1 MNHEFIHFRQ
11 QIELL
16 IIPFYILYL
25 LNYLI
30 NLIRYHKHTEAYR
43 NILFEREAYENDSNL
58 SYLSELSG
66 LFIRTKLIT
75 YIFALKIRLDVSF
88 KPLYYLIF
96 RRIEY
101 SENQKTYQKE
111 GIFVFIC

>member
-30 NLIRYHKHTEAYR
+30 NLTRYHNHIEAYR
-43 NILFEREAYENDSNL
+43 NILFEREAYENDINL
-58 SYLSELSG
+58 SYLSE
-66 LFIRTKLIT
+66 RR
-75 YIFALKIRLDVSF
+75 FAAWTSYLK
-88 KPLYYLIF
+88 
-96 RRIEY
+96 RI
-101 SENQKTYQKE
+101 
-111 GIFVFIC
+111 

>member
-16 IIPFYILYL
+16 ILPFYIYYL

-30 NLIRYHKHTEAYR
+30 NLIRFQNHFQAYR

-58 SYLSELSG
+58 SYLSE
-66 LFIRTKLIT
+66 RR
-75 YIFALKIRLDVSF
+75 FAAWTS
-88 KPLYYLIF
+88 YM
-96 RRIEY
+96 RRI
-101 SENQKTYQKE
+101 
-111 GIFVFIC
+111 

>member
-1 MNHEFIHFRQ
+1 MKYFKIIQLPNLPVGGMALFPFLLLKDKNSSLNRQLMNHELIHFRQ

-30 NLIRYHKHTEAYR
+30 NLIRYHNHMKAYR

-58 SYLSELSG
+58 SYLSERR
-66 LFIRTKLIT
+66 FAAWTT
-75 YIFALKIRLDVSF
+75 YL
-88 KPLYYLIF
+88 
-96 RRIEY
+96 RRM
-101 SENQKTYQKE
+101 
-111 GIFVFIC
+111 

>member
-30 NLIRYHKHTEAYR
+30 NLIRYHNHM
-43 NILFEREAYENDSNL
+43 REAYENDSNL
-58 SYLSELSG
+58 CYLSERR
-66 LFIRTKLIT
+66 FAAWTT
-75 YIFALKIRLDVSF
+75 YLK
-88 KPLYYLIF
+88 
-96 RRIEY
+96 RI
-101 SENQKTYQKE
+101 
-111 GIFVFIC
+111 

>member
-30 NLIRYHKHTEAYR
+30 NLIQYHDHMEAYR
-43 NILFEREAYENDSNL
+43 NIVFEREAYENDSNL
-58 SYLSELSG
+58 SYLSK
-66 LFIRTKLIT
+66 RR
-75 YIFALKIRLDVSF
+75 FAAWTS
-88 KPLYYLIF
+88 YL
-96 RRIEY
+96 RRI
-101 SENQKTYQKE
+101 
-111 GIFVFIC
+111 

>member
-1 MNHEFIHFRQ
+1 MALFPFLLLKDKKYSLNKQLMNHEFIHFRQ

-30 NLIRYHKHTEAYR
+30 NLIRCHNHMEAYR

-58 SYLSELSG
+58 SYLSE
-66 LFIRTKLIT
+66 RR
-75 YIFALKIRLDVSF
+75 FAAWTS
-88 KPLYYLIF
+88 YL
-96 RRIEY
+96 RRI
-101 SENQKTYQKE
+101 
-111 GIFVFIC
+111 

>member
-1 MNHEFIHFRQ
+1 MALFPFLLLKDKKSRLNEQLMNHELIHFRQ

-58 SYLSELSG
+58 SYLSE
-66 LFIRTKLIT
+66 RR
-75 YIFALKIRLDVSF
+75 FAAWTIYLKIN
-88 KPLYYLIF
+88 I
-96 RRIEY
+96 
-101 SENQKTYQKE
+101 
-111 GIFVFIC
+111 